1 MSNYPDNQNDKNN
14 WQEKKKELMREKN
27 PSLFADNDNDED
39 KNKTQESKSNSKNNF
54 ERKDDE
60 SFDDYI
66 NRIRSQYQYDPRPDL
81 TEDSQLWEKI
91 LKIAEARDEKAYNIL
106 HGFRCG
112 GAKLEVKNNKVIM
125 QPRIGENHLWQSQQ
139 EYNKDRKEWLMP
151 LRESIGE
158 IFDSLN

>member
-1 MSNYPDNQNDKNN
+1 MNNHPENHKNN
-14 WQEKKKELMREKN
+14 DWQEKKKKLMREKN
-27 PSLFADNDNDED
+27 PSLFADNDED
-39 KNKTQESKSNSKNNF
+39 KNKTQESKSNSKNKL

-66 NRIRSQYQYDPRPDL
+66 TRIRSEYQYDPRPDL
-81 TEDSQLWEKI
+81 KEDSQLWEKI
-91 LKIAEARDEKAYNIL
+91 LKIAEGIDEKAYHIL

-112 GAKLEVKNNKVIM
+112 GAKLEIKNGKINMK
-125 QPRIGENHLWQSQQ
+125 PRIGKNHLWQSQM

-158 IFDSLN
+158 IFNTVDKKE